1 MMDNE
6 DKIIVQK
13 NKIHEVKYL
22 IRDEFPLDILLE
34 IKQVLE
40 DSIDAKE

>member
-1 MMDNE
+1 MSE
-6 DKIIVQK
+6 DKVIMQE
-13 NKIHEVKYL
+13 NKIHAVKYL
-22 IRDEFPLDILLE
+22 IRDEFPLHILLE